1 MNARSQ
7 VFDITVEARQVEE
20 AVTSLFH
27 TVLFHRSFGKFTYK
41 DESQYFIGTVG
52 YEDVDCD
59 YIDHTYVRAQS
70 PLLDQNLR
78 QEIAAFSQELR
89 TLSAGAA
96 TLGLGTGGDGGIR
109 SSGSGQVSL
118 EFYHKRRKWLFPS
131 EIIPWEVWTIR
142 CDLVHFTNE
151 ADRQRW
157 QEKVGEMLCD
167 KVMYV
172 AEVMNRHDYVPKMP
186 NQEDLDTIFDTSYPE
201 VQPYLFKISH
211 STSGPSSPTVGT
223 TVRRL
228 LRDTLAI

>member
-118 EFYHKRRKWLFPS
+118 EFYHKRRK
-131 EIIPWEVWTIR
+131 
-142 CDLVHFTNE
+142 
-151 ADRQRW
+151 
-157 QEKVGEMLCD
+157 
-167 KVMYV
+167 
-172 AEVMNRHDYVPKMP
+172 
-186 NQEDLDTIFDTSYPE
+186 
-201 VQPYLFKISH
+201 
-211 STSGPSSPTVGT
+211 
-223 TVRRL
+223 
-228 LRDTLAI
+228 

>member
-1 MNARSQ
+1 M
-7 VFDITVEARQVEE
+7 
-20 AVTSLFH
+20 
-27 TVLFHRSFGKFTYK
+27 LFHRSFGKFTYK

-70 PLLDQNLR
+70 PLLDQVIIVVLFTWTSGLDSLLEGIFDTFQNLR

-131 EIIPWEVWTIR
+131 EIIPWEVG
-142 CDLVHFTNE
+142 DTN
-151 ADRQRW
+151 
-157 QEKVGEMLCD
+157 L
-167 KVMYV
+167 
-172 AEVMNRHDYVPKMP
+172 H
-186 NQEDLDTIFDTSYPE
+186 
-201 VQPYLFKISH
+201 
-211 STSGPSSPTVGT
+211 
-223 TVRRL
+223 
-228 LRDTLAI
+228 